1 MLHLSTKHLN
11 NDDLARLQA
20 PGRTNFLPVPSLP
33 GVPNNSPNPGNC
45 PSCGNDYAEG
55 ARFCRDC
62 GLAKPSQAAL
72 VSMRNEVPRSEIKRN
87 VSFGPTSV
95 SDLSAAAQALPNAPP
110 RLIARLQELELDS
123 LLALCERLEG
133 RLSKPKRSNRIKA
146 SEAEL
151 DDLCE
156 SLADPDA
163 MPSPQI
169 RQQQQQ
175 QQQLRYLTQLREAKQ
190 AAAEG
195 FAPPPTS
202 TTRPILRS
210 DAHAPGMHAP
220 TPSPSP
226 STQAPSTSVG
236 TSAEPP
242 DGQKSIPAS
251 KQEVLDA
258 LLLELNE
265 LLEKAPSQSH
275 VGQAPA
281 ASPGGPSPCGSPTPK
296 PEAPEPSPKPAKAGA
311 IANSAGPLPVEEQV
325 KPAKPSAAFLDTV
338 SMLQDGLRTL
348 VERFSDEVAQAS
360 AELKAEN
367 ERLLAEIAELRM
379 QPRDPVTIL
388 SAQHRMEES
397 PAEAILGPAVS
408 EAEPTPMAMATRMQP
423 DLAVRFQPEERID
436 IPGGPPEQAPE
447 CPDVEAPEGEGREAS
462 GAGSLPTFA
471 ARSQWVQEL
480 QAGQAD
486 WGENAEEFEKA
497 TRPLRCSCVCLH
509 ELSRK
514 RMLWDLLGLL
524 LLIYDLVMTPWQ
536 VAFGQVGT
544 VSEVMTWVLPV
555 YWAIN
560 IFMTLFCT
568 SFSSGGVLHSNRKAM
583 VWRYLTQGFLL
594 LDLLTTLLDLAV
606 LTTFYDLPQSAY
618 QSLRSLVLNKDVY
631 LAIQAARLLR
641 SIRVSRNLLGV
652 RARIRSELWRALG
665 TMAFSTLLLLLGAHI
680 IACALY
686 YLGSATGGNENTWL
700 LEYAQIQQ
708 QEDSISMYLSALL
721 WALAQLTPGLGP
733 SPVNPKSV
741 PDMILST
748 TVHVLALLACI
759 CLFAQGGMLV
769 MRLRDA
775 RGEWANRQLACR
787 AYLNTCGKVPQR
799 LQCHIL
805 SWLEF
810 EPEPRKAL
818 APGPRFLGW
827 CGPRSLDAQPW
838 HPWLPSENRS
848 PLALL
853 PPLVQQELLQEL
865 AAPFLSL
872 HPFFHELDVAHPQ
885 ALRQVID
892 CFQQFFYSPMQPI
905 FRALTVAS
913 KLHMVTRGSATYS
926 LDPAS
931 RAGASK
937 RLSRAPVKVKLGQHI
952 SEGGLWLEAWQHQ
965 GILTADGIEDASCE
979 VLVLDEQSFG
989 HLLRRSPGELWQAAA
1004 SYARAYAKRAG
1015 ERVTLTDL
1023 DGDLESL
1030 VKITD
1035 EAFADALRY
1044 LAQEAEQDP
1053 AGEAIGW
1060 ALLAWVRLAAQSG
1073 RLVELITAFRLH
1085 IVNCFESLNEAFAT
1099 SLQKQKE
1106 QHARLRD
1113 MQQAT
1118 AGIDKKLSALQQE
1131 LAQLK
1136 AMVAKRSR
1144 AAASATPGA
1153 NSPTP
1158 PPSDVPST
1166 IDSERASQAAQE
1178 EGADAVQVKKVYT
1191 NAGITFSRELL
1202 LACLEAPSSSM
1213 DIRLLPCLE
1222 ELAREL
1228 GRPAPS
1234 NCNQSQTS
1242 SSSSN
1247 SDWHWS
1253 LWRGNWY
1260 YWQAAWHAP
1269 PAEAAAVVNPGTG
1282 LKEQAPKVDA
1292 PAATQVAKEKE
1303 RAKEPKKDEKAAAS
1317 TEPKAKENPRRMSG
1331 SQQGGKEEKR
1341 IDPADGKAYT
1351 FNQISKF
1358 YRGVYSKHDIQTYW
1372 DRSCKSL
1379 SQ

>member
-20 PGRTNFLPVPSLP
+20 PGRTNFVPVPSLP
-33 GVPNNSPNPGNC
+33 GVPSNANPGNC
-45 PSCGNDYAEG
+45 SSCGNDYAEG

-72 VSMRNEVPRSEIKRN
+72 VSVRNEVPRSEIKRN

-95 SDLSAAAQALPNAPP
+95 SDLSAQASQALPNAPP

-156 SLADPDA
+156 SLVDPDA
-163 MPSPQI
+163 TPSPQT

-195 FAPPPTS
+195 FGPPPTS

-210 DAHAPGMHAP
+210 DAPAPAIQAP

-226 STQAPSTSVG
+226 STQVPSTSVG
-236 TSAEPP
+236 TSPEPP

-265 LLEKAPSQSH
+265 LLEKAPAQN
-275 VGQAPA
+275 QLPA
-281 ASPGGPSPCGSPTPK
+281 ASPSGPSLCGSPTPK
-296 PEAPEPSPKPAKAGA
+296 PEPSPKPAKAGA
-311 IANSAGPLPVEEQV
+311 IANSAGPLPVEEQAIL

-388 SAQHRMEES
+388 SAPQRMEAES
-397 PAEAILGPAVS
+397 PAEAILGPA
-408 EAEPTPMAMATRMQP
+408 EAETPMAMATRMQP
-423 DLAVRFQPEERID
+423 ELAVRFQAQEQRID

-447 CPDVEAPEGEGREAS
+447 CPDLEPPEAEGREGRDEGS
-462 GAGSLPTFA
+462 GGGSLPSFA

-480 QAGQAD
+480 QPGQAD

-606 LTTFYDLPQSAY
+606 LTTFYDLTQSAY

-641 SIRVSRNLLGV
+641 SVRVSRNLLGV

-665 TMAFSTLLLLLGAHI
+665 TMAFSTLLLLIGAHI

-700 LEYAQIQQ
+700 LEYSQIQQ

-759 CLFAQGGMLV
+759 SLFAQGGMLV

-787 AYLNTCGKVPQR
+787 AYLNTCKSSGARVPQR

-805 SWLEF
+805 SWLEL
-810 EPEPRKAL
+810 EPEPRKAM

-827 CGPRSLDAQPW
+827 CGPRSLGFDAW
-838 HPWLPSENRS
+838 HPWLPSESRS

-853 PPLVQQELLQEL
+853 PPLIQQELLQEL

-905 FRALTVAS
+905 FRALTNAS
-913 KLHMVTRGSATYS
+913 KLHMVTRGSATYL

-965 GILTADGIEDASCE
+965 GVLTADGIEDASCE

-1044 LAQEAEQDP
+1044 LAHEAEQDP
-1053 AGEAIGW
+1053 TGEAIGP
-1060 ALLAWVRLAAQSG
+1060 
-1073 RLVELITAFRLH
+1073 
-1085 IVNCFESLNEAFAT
+1085 
-1099 SLQKQKE
+1099 
-1106 QHARLRD
+1106 
-1113 MQQAT
+1113 
-1118 AGIDKKLSALQQE
+1118 
-1131 LAQLK
+1131 
-1136 AMVAKRSR
+1136 
-1144 AAASATPGA
+1144 ASP
-1153 NSPTP
+1153 
-1158 PPSDVPST
+1158 
-1166 IDSERASQAAQE
+1166 
-1178 EGADAVQVKKVYT
+1178 
-1191 NAGITFSRELL
+1191 
-1202 LACLEAPSSSM
+1202 
-1213 DIRLLPCLE
+1213 
-1222 ELAREL
+1222 
-1228 GRPAPS
+1228 
-1234 NCNQSQTS
+1234 
-1242 SSSSN
+1242 
-1247 SDWHWS
+1247 
-1253 LWRGNWY
+1253 
-1260 YWQAAWHAP
+1260 
-1269 PAEAAAVVNPGTG
+1269 
-1282 LKEQAPKVDA
+1282 
-1292 PAATQVAKEKE
+1292 
-1303 RAKEPKKDEKAAAS
+1303 
-1317 TEPKAKENPRRMSG
+1317 
-1331 SQQGGKEEKR
+1331 
-1341 IDPADGKAYT
+1341 
-1351 FNQISKF
+1351 
-1358 YRGVYSKHDIQTYW
+1358 
-1372 DRSCKSL
+1372 
-1379 SQ
+1379 